1 MAEVAPQIDHF
12 IIHLRRRS
20 RRADQSRL
28 KKEYRAR
35 PAVRS
40 AHP

>member
-1 MAEVAPQIDHF
+1 MAELASQIDHF

-20 RRADQSRL
+20 RRADQSSL
-28 KKEYRAR
+28 KKDYGAR